1 MINTMKFHIAVGVDL
16 GVCENK
22 EMTWEKLCSAFTT
35 HKVSPSKVGRYF
47 VGGYFSGNVRRD
59 EFLVQ
64 RTLLVLDIDDSEMTQ
79 AELEFDLILGLDCAF
94 VVYSTYSHTK
104 DAAKVRV
111 VIPLSR
117 GVTPVEY
124 RELSQKFVAELG
136 IKCDPCSFKP
146 NQVMYTPR
154 CKSLDD
160 AWSMRMDGECLDVE
174 PLLVGSD
181 SGVVDVGFDLE
192 SADVSADVE
201 DAVKG
206 MLAVVAAEPLDI
218 SDNEVSAYLDAYPSL
233 GSEYHDWLNVGLALH
248 HQYRGSEQGFELWF
262 DWSNVGCDDEG
273 FEREREDRHDLW
285 IKYKGFG
292 NGQREK
298 PRTFASVKHAVK
310 ERGGLDESVVAELRG
325 VMVASSEDFEELLVE
340 ASEIEDWGAYNI
352 FKDKLLR
359 MSTVKLGTD
368 LRSAIA
374 SELFAGIGKAKGMSK
389 AEIKKAITPA
399 GVSNGGLVRDEG
411 EVADWASVWIYI
423 EATRLFYNIKRNY
436 GISREAF
443 NAKYDRMEECV
454 ASGMQASQ
462 LCLVIYKIDTVVDTI
477 FWPGAGQIV
486 MFEGKRMFNS
496 YRKNGVRPC
505 KGLEGGDGGD
515 GGGEGEGDS
524 EGREVVGMFLKHLE
538 HLIDDEVEREIV
550 LHWMIFVVQ
559 NPGKRLNWSLILQGT
574 QGSGK
579 SYIGNVMALL
589 LGSNVQSLDTA
600 TISGRFTSWATGA
613 ILNIVEEIR
622 ISGTN
627 RWAIMDRIKPYITND
642 QILCEKKGRDVQ
654 TLPNFTSYLLLT
666 NHKDAVPLDDE
677 DRRYCVVYSRLQ
689 TSEQLHEYFGGA
701 EKVEE
706 YFDRLFTM
714 TRARPDAIARYFMD
728 YKLPSSF
735 KPFGRAPK
743 TEAKSQM
750 IDLAVSEVHQEVEDL
765 LSRFKDSLI
774 TDEFIDVTHLND
786 VALLNGEEVPKTRSL
801 SSVLLDMGFR
811 PIKGGFFRVYNP
823 DRKHRVWVKEG
834 ITDDFAIEKVKGALK
849 EKRLV

>member
-1 MINTMKFHIAVGVDL
+1 MINTMKFNIAVGSDL
-16 GVCENK
+16 GVCKNK
-22 EMTWEKLCSAFTT
+22 EMTWDDLCEGFTT
-35 HKVSPSKVGRYF
+35 HKVSSSKVGQYF

-64 RTLLVLDIDDSEMTQ
+64 RTLLALDIDDSDMTQ

-94 VVYSTYSHTK
+94 VAYSTYSHTK
-104 DAAKVRV
+104 GAAKVRV

-154 CKSLDD
+154 CKNLDD

-174 PLLVGSD
+174 PLLKS
-181 SGVVDVGFDLE
+181 VVDVGFDLE
-192 SADVSADVE
+192 VADLSADVE

-248 HQYRGSEQGFELWF
+248 HQYRGSEQGFELWY

-273 FEREREDRHDLW
+273 FEREREDRHELW
-285 IKYKGFG
+285 AKYKGFG

-325 VMVASSEDFEELLVE
+325 VLVAGSEDFEELLVE

-505 KGLEGGDGGD
+505 KVLDGGD
-515 GGGEGEGDS
+515 GDSGDS
-524 EGREVVGMFLKHLE
+524 EGREVVAMFLKHLE
-538 HLIDDEVEREIV
+538 HLIGDEVEREIV

-750 IDLAVSEVHQEVEDL
+750 VDLAVSEVHQEVEDL
-765 LSRFKDSLI
+765 LSRFADDLI
-774 TDEFIDVTHLND
+774 NKEFIDVTHLNS
-786 VALLNGEEVPKTRSL
+786 VATLNGEEIPKTRSL

-811 PIKGGFFRVYNP
+811 PIKGRYFRTYKP
-823 DRKHRVWVKEG
+823 ERKHYIWVKEG
-834 ITDDFAIEKVKGALK
+834 KTDDFAIEKVKEALK
-849 EKRLV
+849 DGRLV

>member
-1 MINTMKFHIAVGVDL
+1 MINTMNFHIAVGSDL
-16 GVCENK
+16 GVCKNK
-22 EMTWEKLCSAFTT
+22 EITWENLCVGFTK
-35 HKVSPSKVGRYF
+35 HQVSSSKVGQYF
-47 VGGYFSGNVRRD
+47 VGGYFNGTVRRD

-64 RTLLVLDIDDSEMTQ
+64 RTLLALDIDDSGMTQ
-79 AELEFDLILGLDCAF
+79 GELELELMMKLDCAF
-94 VVYSTYSHTK
+94 VAYSTYSHTK

-111 VIPLSR
+111 VIPLTR

-124 RELSQKFVAELG
+124 RELAHKFVAGLG

-154 CKSLDD
+154 CKNLEE
-160 AWSMRMDGECLDVE
+160 AWSLKMDGECLDVE
-174 PLLVGSD
+174 LLLNVGD
-181 SGVVDVGFDLE
+181 SVGVGFDLE
-192 SADVSADVE
+192 VADVDADVE

-233 GSEYHDWLNVGLALH
+233 GSEYHDWLNVGMSLH
-248 HQYRGSEQGFELWF
+248 HQYRGSEKGFELWY

-273 FEREREDRHDLW
+273 FEREREDRDKLW
-285 IKYKGFG
+285 VKYKGFG
-292 NGQREK
+292 KSDKKN
-298 PRTFASVKHAVK
+298 PRTFASVKHTVN
-310 ERGGLDESVVAELRG
+310 ERGGLDHSVLAELHG
-325 VMVASSEDFEELLVE
+325 GMVAGSEDFEELLVE
-340 ASEIEDWGAYNI
+340 ASDIEDWGAYEI

-374 SELFAGIGKAKGMSK
+374 SELCSGIGKAKGMTK
-389 AEIKKAITPA
+389 AEIKKAITPI
-399 GVSNGGLVRDEG
+399 GVSNGGLVREEG
-411 EVADWASVWIYI
+411 EVPDWASVWIYI
-423 EATRLFYNIKRNY
+423 ESTRLFYNVKRNY

-462 LCLVIYKIDTVVDTI
+462 LCLVIYKIQTVVDTI

-496 YRKNGVRPC
+496 YRKNGVKPC
-505 KGLEGGDGGD
+505 AGLEGD
-515 GGGEGEGDS
+515 GDS
-524 EGREVVGMFLKHLE
+524 EGVEVVEMFLKHLE
-538 HLIDDEVEREIV
+538 HLIDDEVERAIV

-642 QILCEKKGRDVQ
+642 QILCEKKGRDVL

-701 EKVEE
+701 DKVEE

-750 IDLAVSEVHQEVEDL
+750 VDLAVSEVHQEVEDL
-765 LSRFKDSLI
+765 LSRFADDLI
-774 TDEFIDVTHLND
+774 NKEFIDVTHLNN
-786 VALLNGEEVPKTRSL
+786 VATLNGDEIPKTRSL

-811 PIKGGFFRVYNP
+811 PIKGRYFRTYKP
-823 DRKHRVWVKEG
+823 ERKHYIWVKEG
-834 ITDDFAIEKVKGALK
+834 KTDEFAIEKVKDALK
-849 EKRLV
+849 DGRLV

>member
-1 MINTMKFHIAVGVDL
+1 MINTMKFNIAVGVDL
-16 GVCENK
+16 GVCKNK
-22 EMTWEKLCSAFTT
+22 EMTWDDLCEGFTT

-154 CKSLDD
+154 CKNLDN

-174 PLLVGSD
+174 PLLKDVGSGVDVGVGSD
-181 SGVVDVGFDLE
+181 VDVGFDLE

-273 FEREREDRHDLW
+273 FEREREDRHELW
-285 IKYKGFG
+285 VKYKGFG

-325 VMVASSEDFEELLVE
+325 VLVASSEDFEELLVE

-389 AEIKKAITPA
+389 AEIKKAITPV
-399 GVSNGGLVRDEG
+399 GVSNGGLVREEG
-411 EVADWASVWIYI
+411 EVADWAAVWIYI
-423 EATRLFYNIKRNY
+423 EATRLFYNVKRNY

-496 YRKNGVRPC
+496 YRKNGVKPC
-505 KGLEGGDGGD
+505 AGLEGD
-515 GGGEGEGDS
+515 GDS
-524 EGREVVGMFLKHLE
+524 EGREVVAMFLKHLE
-538 HLIDDEVEREIV
+538 HLIDNEVEREIV

-579 SYIGNVMALL
+579 SYIGNVMALV

-786 VALLNGEEVPKTRSL
+786 VALLNGEVVPKTRSL

-834 ITDDFAIEKVKGALK
+834 ISDEFAIGKVKEVLK

>member
-1 MINTMKFHIAVGVDL
+1 MINTMKFHIAIGSDL
-16 GVCENK
+16 GKCENK
-22 EMTWEKLCSAFTT
+22 EMTWEKLCTGFTK
-35 HKVSPSKVGRYF
+35 HVVSSSKSGQYF
-47 VGGYFSGNVRRD
+47 VGGYFNGTVRRD

-64 RTLLVLDIDDSEMTQ
+64 RTLLALDIDDSGMTQ
-79 AELEFDLILGLDCAF
+79 STLEFELMMRLDCAF
-94 VVYSTYSHTK
+94 VAYSTYSHTK
-104 DAAKVRV
+104 DQAKIRV

-124 RELSQKFVAELG
+124 RELAQKFIAELG

-154 CKSLDD
+154 CKNLDD

-174 PLLVGSD
+174 PFIVGV
-181 SGVVDVGFDLE
+181 GVGVGVGGDVADLDADLE
-192 SADVSADVE
+192 EAVE
-201 DAVKG
+201 G

-233 GSEYHDWLNVGLALH
+233 GFEYDEWFNVGLALH

-262 DWSNVGCDDEG
+262 DWSNVGCGEEG
-273 FEREREDRHDLW
+273 FEREREDRHKLW
-285 IKYKGFG
+285 IKYGGFG
-292 NGQREK
+292 KELRKK
-298 PRTFASVKHAVK
+298 PRTFASVIGAVND
-310 ERGGLDESVVAELRG
+310 RGGLDESVVAELRG
-325 VMVASSEDFEELLVE
+325 VMIAGSEDFEELLVE

-352 FKDKLLR
+352 FKEKLVR

-389 AEIKKAITPA
+389 AEIKKAITPV
-399 GVSNGGLVRDEG
+399 GVSNGGLVREEG

-423 EATRLFYNIKRNY
+423 EATRLFYNVKRNY

-462 LCLVIYKIDTVVDTI
+462 LCLVIYKIQTVVDTI

-496 YRKNGVRPC
+496 YRKNGVKPC
-505 KGLEGGDGGD
+505 KELEGDVDGNRD
-515 GGGEGEGDS
+515 ADTEGL
-524 EGREVVGMFLKHLE
+524 EVVGMFLKHLE
-538 HLIDDEVEREIV
+538 HLIDNEVEREIV

-642 QILCEKKGRDVQ
+642 QILCEKKGRDVL

-765 LSRFKDSLI
+765 LSRFADELI

-834 ITDDFAIEKVKGALK
+834 ISDDFAIEKVKKALK

>member
-1 MINTMKFHIAVGVDL
+1 MINTMKFHIAIGSDL
-16 GVCENK
+16 GKCENK
-22 EMTWEKLCSAFTT
+22 EMTWEKLCTGFTT
-35 HKVSPSKVGRYF
+35 HVVSSSKSGQYF
-47 VGGYFSGNVRRD
+47 VGGYFNGTVRRD

-64 RTLLVLDIDDSEMTQ
+64 RTLLALDIDDSGMTQ
-79 AELEFDLILGLDCAF
+79 SALEFELMMRLDCAF
-94 VVYSTYSHTK
+94 VAYSTYSHTK
-104 DAAKVRV
+104 DRAKIRV

-124 RELSQKFVAELG
+124 RELAQKFIAELG

-154 CKSLDD
+154 CKNLDD

-174 PLLVGSD
+174 PLLVGVGAVSD
-181 SGVVDVGFDLE
+181 GVGGVVADLDADLE
-192 SADVSADVE
+192 KAVE
-201 DAVKG
+201 G

-233 GSEYHDWLNVGLALH
+233 GFEYDEWFNVGLALH

-262 DWSNVGCDDEG
+262 DWSNVGCGEEG
-273 FEREREDRHDLW
+273 FEREREDRHKLW
-285 IKYKGFG
+285 IKYGGFG
-292 NGQREK
+292 KELRKK
-298 PRTFASVKHAVK
+298 PRTFASVIGAVND
-310 ERGGLDESVVAELRG
+310 RGGLDESVVAELRG
-325 VMVASSEDFEELLVE
+325 VMIAGSEDFEELLVE

-352 FKDKLLR
+352 FKEKLVR

-389 AEIKKAITPA
+389 AEIKKAITPV
-399 GVSNGGLVRDEG
+399 GVSNGGLVREEG
-411 EVADWASVWIYI
+411 VVADWASVWIYI
-423 EATRLFYNIKRNY
+423 EATRLFYNVKRNY

-462 LCLVIYKIDTVVDTI
+462 LCLVIYKIETVVDTI
-477 FWPGAGQIV
+477 FWPGAGQTV

-496 YRKNGVRPC
+496 YRKNGVKPC
-505 KGLEGGDGGD
+505 KGFGLEEGGVDGVVD
-515 GGGEGEGDS
+515 TEGL
-524 EGREVVGMFLKHLE
+524 EVVAMFLKHLE
-538 HLIDDEVEREIV
+538 HLIDNEVEREIV

-642 QILCEKKGRDVQ
+642 QILCEKKGRDVL

-701 EKVEE
+701 DKVEE

-714 TRARPDAIARYFMD
+714 TRARPDAIARYFID

-765 LSRFKDSLI
+765 LSRFADELI
-774 TDEFIDVTHLND
+774 SDEFIDVTHLND

-811 PIKGGFFRVYNP
+811 PIKGRYFRTYKP
-823 DRKHRVWVKEG
+823 ERKHYIWVKEG
-834 ITDDFAIEKVKGALK
+834 KTDEFAIEKVKGALK